1 MLTLC
6 LSARHKFCHLL
17 MMVANSL
24 DPDQVPQN
32 IGSDLDPSCLDVI
45 PERIFEKS
53 NNENDLLVTKSIMK
67 NYPTYK
73 ELNV

>member
-6 LSARHKFCHLL
+6 LSARRKFCHLL

-24 DPDQVPQN
+24 DPDQAQQYVGP
-32 IGSDLDPSCLDVI
+32 DLDPSCLDVI

-53 NNENDLLVTKSIMK
+53 NDVNDLQVTKTIMK
-67 NYPTYK
+67 NYATCK